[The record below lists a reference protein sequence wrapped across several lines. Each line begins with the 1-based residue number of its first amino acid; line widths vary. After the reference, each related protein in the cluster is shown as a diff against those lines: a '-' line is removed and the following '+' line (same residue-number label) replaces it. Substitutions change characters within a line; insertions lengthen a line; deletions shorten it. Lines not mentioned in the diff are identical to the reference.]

1 MYSFKS
7 ITDEPQYSL
16 LLQDKHLTRVL
27 GVELASQL
35 SSSGV
40 FFLSLLTAC
49 RVIPKPVKVHFLTL
63 RPLPLLRFK
72 DRKPVS
78 LDVKTYPETAF
89 LLSWVGFYPLTLCS
103 VNPCLKIAYK
113 FIHIL
118 VLTSPSPL
126 RKLGT
131 IETKHGRS
139 KRHEKVPL
147 SDDKPWS

>member
-1 MYSFKS
+1 MYPFKS

-103 VNPCLKIAYK
+103 VNPRMKIPYK

-118 VLTSPSPL
+118 VLTRLPPL
-126 RKLGT
+126 RKLGS
-131 IETKHGRS
+131 IETKHTDGEV
-139 KRHEKVPL
+139 K
-147 SDDKPWS
+147 